1 MQYFTNTGAAIR
13 VLIFG
18 LVLSFAVTAMMGTM
32 LGTMLGAGSG
42 TAFAGAEPEGIIKQR
57 KALMKDVVLKGL
69 KAMKQMVKDDFIDAE
84 EAAKHM
90 AKIAEVADGF
100 AKRFPKG
107 TESGFKTTAGPKIWV
122 DGLDFEAKLTKFA
135 VDARAA
141 TIAASK
147 GDDAFKA
154 AFIKVA
160 KNCKGCHETYRIKKK

>member
-1 MQYFTNTGAAIR
+1 MQYFKNTGAAIR
-13 VLIFG
+13 VVIFSS
-18 LVLSFAVTAMMGTM
+18 VLSFGVITMMGAMMVAATGPA
-32 LGTMLGAGSG
+32 LAGAG
-42 TAFAGAEPEGIIKQR
+42 PEGIIKQR

-122 DGLDFEAKLTKFA
+122 DGLDFEAKFTRFA

-141 TIAASK
+141 SIAATQ
-147 GDDAFKA
+147 GDGAFKA
-154 AFIKVA
+154 AFLKVA